1 MPVLSPQSADREAYV
16 PMLRE
21 EEPVQ
26 REASRPQGAHE
37 ELSRPQGAEGES
49 WRPQGAQD
57 EGSASQLDTSDP
69 MVQMVAMQ
77 QAMLKELQ
85 LQ

>member
-1 MPVLSPQSADREAYV
+1 MPVLSPHSADREAYV

-21 EEPVQ
+21 EEPVHG
-26 REASRPQGAHE
+26 ESSRPQGAHE

-57 EGSASQLDTSDP
+57 EGSASQLDTTDP